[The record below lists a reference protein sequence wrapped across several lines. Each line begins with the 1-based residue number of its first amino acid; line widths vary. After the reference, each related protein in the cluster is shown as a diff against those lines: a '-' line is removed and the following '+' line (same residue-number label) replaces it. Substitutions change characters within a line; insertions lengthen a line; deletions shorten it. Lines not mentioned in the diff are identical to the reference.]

1 MTPSPISTGPPGSTA
16 EAGLVADNLGKKFG
30 DLWALRELDL
40 HVPAGSVL
48 GLLGHNGAGK
58 TTALRIL
65 TTLSKPTTGR
75 AFVAGL
81 DVTKHP
87 LEVRSRIG
95 VAAQQSTV
103 DGLMSGRANLEMVG
117 RLFHMSPQAAKKRA
131 NELLE
136 KLDLVDAAD
145 RLAKTYSG
153 GMRRRLDLGASLVAS
168 PEVIF
173 LDEPTTGLDP
183 RSRNDL
189 WDFLRELVAEGATVL
204 LTTQYL
210 EEADRLAD
218 HIVVLDHGREVAA
231 GSPEELKAK
240 IGGDRVEVTVSQ
252 AHEID
257 ITRSALAPFAS
268 ADPIVDAVNLQ
279 VTVPLIEGV
288 KFLDVLRSLDHGGVD
303 VIDINRRQTTLDDVF
318 LTLTSPTAASETDVP
333 DDAADLT
340 DPLVSQES
348 SR

>member
-1 MTPSPISTGPPGSTA
+1 MTPSPSSTA
-16 EAGLVADNLGKKFG
+16 EAGLVADNLGKQFG

-131 NELLE
+131 SELLE
-136 KLDLVDAAD
+136 RLDLVDAAD

-257 ITRSALAPFAS
+257 ITRSALASFAS
-268 ADPIVDAVNLQ
+268 ADPSVDAGNLQ

-288 KFLDVLRSLDHGGVD
+288 KFLDVLRALDHAGVD
-303 VIDINRRQTTLDDVF
+303 VVDINRRQTTLDDVF
-318 LTLTSPTAASETDVP
+318 LTLTSPTAAPETDIP
-333 DDAADLT
+333 NDAADLT
-340 DPLVSQES
+340 NTLVSQEP